1 MSIFTKFRKK
11 RPGKET
17 GPINIETKTNKGF
30 TEVTGSPTA
39 QRMVDYGEAP
49 PPELLQKIAKQNTA
63 TTNTGISQNIP
74 VDAHFAQQ

>member
-1 MSIFTKFRKK
+1 MSIFQKFRKK

-17 GPINIETKTNKGF
+17 GSVNLETKTNKGF

-49 PPELLQKIAKQNTA
+49 PPELLQKIAKQNT
-63 TTNTGISQNIP
+63 NNNGNIHQNIP
-74 VDAHFAQQ
+74 IDAHFAQQ